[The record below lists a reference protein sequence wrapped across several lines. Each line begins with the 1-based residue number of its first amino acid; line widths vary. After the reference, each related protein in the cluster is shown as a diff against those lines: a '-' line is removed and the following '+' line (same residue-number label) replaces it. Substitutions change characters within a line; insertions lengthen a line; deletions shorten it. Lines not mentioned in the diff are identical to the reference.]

1 MGGAIRGGGIADSRR
16 RNRRLTAVGCT
27 THGGWGV
34 TPTRPRNL
42 LAVGLVVAICA
53 NLVVRLTY
61 ASLPGFPLFGG
72 ITLAVLGVAEAIGGR
87 ALRARIRREP
97 GTTPVQ
103 PLVAA
108 RAVLLAKASSVAGA
122 VVGGAWLGLLVFTA
136 PQARS
141 VQAAGADTAAAAVG
155 LGCALVLVGGA
166 LWLEQCCRTPDDP
179 EPPDA

>member
-1 MGGAIRGGGIADSRR
+1 M
-16 RNRRLTAVGCT
+16 
-27 THGGWGV
+27 
-34 TPTRPRNL
+34 TPTRPRTL
-42 LAVGLVVAICA
+42 LAVGLVVAVLA

-61 ASLPGFPLFGG
+61 GSLPGFPLLGG

-108 RAVLLAKASSVAGA
+108 RAVMVAKASSVAGA

-136 PQARS
+136 PQAGS
-141 VQAAGADTAAAAVG
+141 IQAAGADTAAAAVG

-166 LWLEQCCRTPDDP
+166 LWLEHCCRTPDDP
-179 EPPDA
+179 ERPDA

>member
-1 MGGAIRGGGIADSRR
+1 M
-16 RNRRLTAVGCT
+16 
-27 THGGWGV
+27 

-42 LAVGLVVAICA
+42 LAVGLVVAVLA

-61 ASLPGFPLFGG
+61 GSLPGFPLLGG
-72 ITLAVLGVAEAIGGR
+72 ITLAVLGIAEAIGGR

-108 RAVLLAKASSVAGA
+108 RAVLVAKASSVAGA
-122 VVGGAWLGLLVFTA
+122 VVGGRVAG
-136 PQARS
+136 
-141 VQAAGADTAAAAVG
+141 AAGLHRPAGRDRSRPRRADTAAAAVG

-166 LWLEQCCRTPDDP
+166 LWLEHCCRTPDDP
-179 EPPDA
+179 ERPDA